1 MELRTMHVL
10 QVLAVATSIN
20 HGAAKKQHA
29 LQVLAVAMIINHG
42 AAKNW
47 MRYVS
52 SLSLQSSILELQ
64 LLDFFT
70 PVQAPPPD
78 TGLMFIA
85 TFSTCKA
92 FSFSE
97 LHD

>member
-1 MELRTMHVL
+1 MNVL
-10 QVLAVATSIN
+10 QVLAAATSIN